1 MADAAPLLDVD
12 GIETCYGLSQVLF
25 GLSLSVRSGE
35 MVALMGR
42 NGMGKTTTIRSIMGL
57 TPARAGAIR
66 FGGHEVRQLPSFRI
80 AQLGIGL
87 VPEGRQIFPNLTVR
101 ENLVAA
107 SGNRLGSPDPWTI
120 EKIHA
125 LFPRLAERG
134 ANMGG
139 TLSGG
144 EQQMLAIG
152 RALMTNPRLLDP
164 GRGHRRSRA
173 ADPRRNLELP
183 VDAEGARPVGA
194 GDRQERRKPHPH
206 RRPPLHHRARP
217 GGVER
222 DVGAVDRGAGA
233 AAPVS
238 GDLNIV
244 AGERSRFARGNG
256 KALFPAWTRFRQYPC
271 LAYAAGAF
279 MIVEPILR

>member
-1 MADAAPLLDVD
+1 MAETLLEID

-25 GLSLSVRSGE
+25 GLSLKVQSGE

-66 FGGHEVRQLPSFRI
+66 FAGEDVRKLASYKI

-101 ENLVAA
+101 ETLVAA
-107 SGNRLGSPDPWTI
+107 SANRRGAADPWTLD
-120 EKIHA
+120 KIHA

-134 ANMGG
+134 GNMGA

-152 RALMTNPRLLDP
+152 RALMTNPRLLILDEATEGLAP
-164 GRGHRRSRA
+164 LIRDEIWNCLSMLKARGQSVLVIDKNVEHLVRI
-173 ADPRRNLELP
+173 ADR
-183 VDAEGARPVGA
+183 
-194 GDRQERRKPHPH
+194 HTI
-206 RRPPLHHRARP
+206 
-217 GGVER
+217 VER
-222 DVGAVDRGAGA
+222 GRDVWSGTPEQLMAVPELQHRYLG
-233 AAPVS
+233 
-238 GDLNIV
+238 I
-244 AGERSRFARGNG
+244 
-256 KALFPAWTRFRQYPC
+256 
-271 LAYAAGAF
+271 
-279 MIVEPILR
+279 